1 MQTNS
6 DQQRNSHTLVSI
18 IIPNYNKANFIEET
32 LHSVIAQSWQGWE
45 ALVVD
50 DGSTDNSIEIIKRI
64 AEKNSRIKFFQRQR
78 QPKGGST
85 CRNIGIANA
94 TGKYLF
100 FFDSDDLM
108 APHCLEERIS
118 YMEQNPELD
127 FAVFPVGTFYKAI
140 GDNQMVWRPKNGN
153 HLKKFLSHDLP
164 WNIMSPIWKTKFVK
178 EQLKGFDEAFPRL
191 QDVEFHTRALMI
203 ENVAYTIKKHATPQ
217 CFYRIDLNRNNH
229 NPSQTFISMQRG
241 IELYIQKFEEL
252 LLTHSFKKKLR
263 GTLINF
269 LTLMNF
275 AKKQKLIS
283 QNEFSELKDKSF
295 NFINES
301 NQLFPH
307 SIIHIIKFYMTLYH
321 LGFGKIKGFNYLA
334 KQIIQF

>member
-50 DGSTDNSIEIIKRI
+50 DGSTDNSIEIIKRV
-64 AEKNSRIKFFQRQR
+64 AEKDDRIKFLQRQR

-108 APHCLEERIS
+108 TPDCLEERIS

-203 ENVAYTIKKHATPQ
+203 ENVSYTIKKHATPQ
-217 CFYRIDLNRNNH
+217 CFYRIDFNRTD
-229 NPSQTFISMQRG
+229 QDYFQALKVMQKG
-241 IELYIQKFEEL
+241 ITLYIKKFEQKIVEIKL
-252 LLTHSFKKKLR
+252 KKQLR
-263 GTLINF
+263 GTLF
-269 LTLMNF
+269 SF
-275 AKKQKLIS
+275 VKQANYALATNKIRKE
-283 QNEFSELKDKSF
+283 EFSTISAKLLGLLKESDNFSLKSK
-295 NFINES
+295 
-301 NQLFPH
+301 QM
-307 SIIHIIKFYMTLYH
+307 IKIYDLLYH
-321 LGFGKIKGFNYLA
+321 KGLWRMKGYNYLI
-334 KQIIQF
+334 KNFFIHF